1 MMLSDGRYA
10 GFAARALAVGLVL
23 VAPATLQ
30 AAERVTGW
38 EPGFTLVP
46 YGWLAG
52 LDGTMGSS
60 SDGLD
65 SGGGI
70 TFPPRFDVSTDDEW
84 SEIGFMFYGEWR
96 GERWTAFFDS
106 VWANVSQDGDVK
118 LGNLLP
124 SSDAEVTFDGNI
136 YQIGLGYRLFD
147 WERSFVTVYGGGR
160 YYDIEAKLEA
170 KGGVLPNKI
179 ETSTTR
185 SWRDAV
191 FGARW
196 TYDIAN
202 RWSGTVL
209 ADYGFGDSESVWQ
222 IFATVGYEFSWGALT
237 GGYRYINLD
246 YETDSYKINLA
257 LSGPV
262 LGAAF
267 TF

>member
-1 MMLSDGRYA
+1 MKLSDGRYA
-10 GFAARALAVGLVL
+10 GSAASALSVWFVL
-23 VAPATLQ
+23 MAPAMVQ
-30 AAERVTGW
+30 AEERVTGW
-38 EPGFTLVP
+38 EPGFTLAP

-60 SDGLD
+60 GDDLD
-65 SGGGI
+65 GGGI
-70 TFPPRFDVSTDDEW
+70 VFPPRFDVSTDEEW

-124 SSDAEVTFDGNI
+124 SSNAEVTFDGNI

-170 KGGVLPNKI
+170 KGGILPNKI

-185 SWRDAV
+185 SWSDAV

-196 TYDIAN
+196 SYDIGKH
-202 RWSGTVL
+202 WHGTVL

-222 IFATVGYEFSWGALT
+222 IFGTLGYEFSWGSIV
-237 GGYRYINLD
+237 GGYRYMNLD
-246 YETDSYKINLA
+246 YETDSFKINLA